1 MGGSFD
7 VVVIGGGPGGY
18 VAALRAAQL
27 GAKTA
32 IVEKDRMGGTCLV
45 RGCIPTKALLQ
56 SAELYTEVKAG
67 APFGVVVDNL
77 RFDWPA
83 AQKRKTQVVD
93 QLVKGVEGLLKAGG
107 VTSIRGTARLGGKGV
122 IELDGDQLQAR
133 DIVIA
138 TGSAISR
145 VPIPGAELTIDSDRI
160 LELQEVPKRLAVIGG
175 GVVGMEFAAMFAA
188 LGSKVSVLEMLPQV
202 LAMVDSDL
210 VAVYTKHLAKLGGEI
225 HTNSKVTE
233 VAKSGGAL
241 RVKFSEGGQDGAV
254 DADQVLMAVGRV
266 PYTQGLEAEKAGVK
280 LERGRVVVDEHLH
293 TDADGVWAIGDVIG
307 GIMLAHVASYE
318 GVCAVENIAGHQ
330 RTPDYHAA
338 PNCIYTDPEIAHVG
352 LGEKEAKDKGIAVK
366 VGRFPFA
373 ASGRALTLGQT
384 EGYAKVLADP
394 ESGKLL
400 GAHIIGPRATDL
412 IAEATLA
419 IQTGLTMEQL
429 DLTIHAHP
437 TLPESLMEAALAA
450 QGRAIHVAN
459 RRTALPSGAAGG
471 AASPTSGEANQVH
484 SGAISRGAASPTS
497 GEANQAPSGS
507 PTSGE
512 VDQVPTGGMAA
523 TSSHRGESNQNQEKP
538 MAATVKPSSTPPLV
552 PSAITRKALE
562 LTRDNKDFLLGMHRQ
577 MQLIRRFEERA
588 QEQYTKAKIGGYC
601 HLNIGEEATVVGGIL
616 ALKPNDWIFTS
627 YREHGHAIARGVD
640 PKAVMAELFGKE
652 TGTSHGRGG
661 SMHLVDYGKR
671 FMGGYGIVGGHL
683 PLAVGG
689 AWAVKYRKQP
699 DVIFCMFGDGATN
712 IGAFHESLNMAKV
725 FNLPVVWYC
734 VNNRY
739 GMGTPVE
746 KASAVADIYKKACAY
761 DMESIQVDGMNLREV
776 LLKTSEIVEKTRA
789 DSEPRFIEALCY
801 RFRGHSVVDP
811 DKYRSEEDKVKW
823 RKADP
828 IVGFEH
834 ELEKSSLA
842 DEEYF
847 KNVRVEI
854 DNEVKDIIQYADES
868 PDPKTEDL
876 YKYVYAGQWDNDPAL
891 RAERV

>member
-1 MGGSFD
+1 MGAGFD

-27 GAKTA
+27 GARTA

-56 SAELYTEVKAG
+56 SSELYTLAKDG
-67 APFGVVVDNL
+67 ASFGVVADKIG
-77 RFDWPA
+77 FDWSK
-83 AQKRKTQVVD
+83 AQTRKGAVVD

-107 VTSIRGTARLGGKGV
+107 VSSYKSSARLTGKGGV
-122 IELDGDQLQAR
+122 AVSGDQLQAKN
-133 DIVIA
+133 IIIA
-138 TGSAISR
+138 TGSAVARI
-145 VPIPGAELTIDSDRI
+145 PLPGAELTIDSDQI
-160 LELQEVPKRLAVIGG
+160 LELKEAPRRLAVIGG

-188 LGSKVSVLEMLPQV
+188 LGSKVTVLEMLPQV
-202 LAMVDSDL
+202 LSMVDADL
-210 VAVYTKHLAKLGGEI
+210 VTVYAKHLAKLGGEI
-225 HTNSKVTE
+225 HTNSKVSE
-233 VAKSGGAL
+233 VVKRNGG
-241 RVKFSEGGQDGAV
+241 VQVHFSTGGEGGSV
-254 DADQVLMAVGRV
+254 DADQVLLAVGRV
-266 PYTQGLEAEKAGVK
+266 PYTQGLEAEKAGVE
-280 LERGRVVVDEHLH
+280 LERGRVVVDDHLR
-293 TDADGVWAIGDVIG
+293 TTADGVWAIGDVIG

-318 GVCAVENIAGHQ
+318 GVCAVENIAGHAD
-330 RTPDYHAA
+330 RVPDYHAA

-352 LGEKEAKDKGIAVK
+352 LGENEAKEKGIAVK
-366 VGRFPFA
+366 IGRFPFA
-373 ASGRALTLGQT
+373 AAGRALTLGQT
-384 EGYAKVLADP
+384 EGFVKVVADAG
-394 ESGKLL
+394 SGKLL

-419 IQTGLTMEQL
+419 IQNGLTLEQI

-437 TLPESLMEAALAA
+437 TLPESFMEAALAA
-450 QGRAIHVAN
+450 QGRAIHIPN
-459 RRTALPSGAAGG
+459 KRS
-471 AASPTSGEANQVH
+471 SP
-484 SGAISRGAASPTS
+484 
-497 GEANQAPSGS
+497 APQPEQSN
-507 PTSGE
+507 
-512 VDQVPTGGMAA
+512 
-523 TSSHRGESNQNQEKP
+523 NQNQEKQMVAP
-538 MAATVKPSSTPPLV
+538 VKSSSPPPT
-552 PSAITRKALE
+552 PSAINPRSLE
-562 LTRDNKDFLLGMHRQ
+562 LTKQNRDFLLGLHRQ

-616 ALKPNDWIFTS
+616 ALKANDWIFTS

-661 SMHLVDYGKR
+661 SMHLVDYSRR

-725 FNLPVVWYC
+725 FDLPVVWFC

-746 KASAVADIYKKACAY
+746 KASAVADIYKRACAY
-761 DMESIQVDGMNLREV
+761 DMESMQIDGMNVREV
-776 LLKTSEIVEKTRA
+776 MLRTSEIVEKTRK
-789 DSEPRFIEALCY
+789 DSVPRFIEALCY

-811 DKYRSEEDKVKW
+811 DKYRSAEDKEKY

-828 IVGFEH
+828 IVAFEH
-834 ELEKSSLA
+834 ELEKAGLA
-842 DEEYF
+842 DEGYF
-847 KNVRVEI
+847 RNVRQEI
-854 DNEVKDIIQYADES
+854 DAEVRDIIEYADQS
-868 PDPKTEDL
+868 PDPNPEDL
-876 YKYVYAGQWDNDPAL
+876 YKYTYAGQWDNRPEL
-891 RAERV
+891 RTERV

>member
-1 MGGSFD
+1 MAGSFD

-27 GAKTA
+27 GATTA

-56 SAELYTEVKAG
+56 SSELYTLAKTGE
-67 APFGVVVDNL
+67 PFGLVADNV
-77 RFDWPA
+77 RFDWPT
-83 AQKRKTQVVD
+83 AQKRKTAVVD

-107 VTSIRGTARLGGKGV
+107 VTSLKGAARLAGRGAIDV
-122 IELDGDQLQAR
+122 DGETLQAK

-138 TGSAISR
+138 TGSAIAR
-145 VPIPGAELTIDSDRI
+145 IPLPGAELTIDSDQI
-160 LELQEVPKRLAVIGG
+160 LELREVPRHLAVIGG

-188 LGSKVSVLEMLPQV
+188 LGSKVTVLEMLPQV
-202 LAMVDSDL
+202 LAMVDADL
-210 VAVYTKHLAKLGGEI
+210 VNVYTKHLAGLGGEV
-225 HTNSKVTE
+225 HTDTKVGK
-233 VAKSGGAL
+233 VVKGNGGLQVQFSSGG
-241 RVKFSEGGQDGAV
+241 EGGAV
-254 DADQVLMAVGRV
+254 EADQVLLAVGRV
-266 PYTQGLEAEKAGVK
+266 PYTDGLDAEKAGVK
-280 LERGRVVVDEHLH
+280 LDRRRVVVDQHLH

-318 GVCAVENIAGHQ
+318 GVCAVENIAGHPQ
-330 RTPDYHAA
+330 RVPDYHAA
-338 PNCIYTDPEIAHVG
+338 PNCVYTDPEIAHVG
-352 LGEKEAKDKGIAVK
+352 LGEKEAKEKGVAVK

-373 ASGRALTLGQT
+373 ASGRALTLGQS
-384 EGYAKVLADP
+384 EGFAKVIADAG
-394 ESGKLL
+394 SGKLL

-419 IQTGLTMEQL
+419 IQNGLTLEQI

-450 QGRAIHVAN
+450 QGRAIHFAN
-459 RRTALPSGAAGG
+459 RRSANSPSGGSAVPSGG
-471 AASPTSGEANQVH
+471 AA
-484 SGAISRGAASPTS
+484 
-497 GEANQAPSGS
+497 
-507 PTSGE
+507 
-512 VDQVPTGGMAA
+512 A
-523 TSSHRGESNQNQEKP
+523 TSPRRGEDMHQNQEKQ
-538 MAATVKPSSTPPLV
+538 MAAPVKPSPPPPSPSTIN
-552 PSAITRKALE
+552 AKALA
-562 LTRDNKDFLLGMHRQ
+562 LTKENRDFLLALHRQ

-588 QEQYTKAKIGGYC
+588 QEQYTKAKIGGYS

-616 ALKPNDWIFTS
+616 ALQANDWIFTS

-661 SMHLVDYGKR
+661 SMHMFDAKLR

-683 PLAVGG
+683 PLASG
-689 AWAVKYRKQP
+689 AGWAVRYRKTK
-699 DVIFCMFGDGATN
+699 DVVFCMFGDGATN

-725 FNLPVVWYC
+725 FELPVVWFC

-761 DMESIQVDGMNLREV
+761 DMESIQIDGMNLREV
-776 LLKTSEIVEKTRA
+776 LLRTSEIVEKTRK
-789 DSEPRFIEALCY
+789 DSVPRFIESLCY

-811 DKYRSEEDKVKW
+811 DKYRSAEDKEKF

-828 IVGFEH
+828 IVAFEH
-834 ELEKSSLA
+834 ELEKSGLA

-847 KNVRVEI
+847 KNLRQEI
-854 DNEVKDIIQYADES
+854 DAEVREIIQYADES
-868 PDPKTEDL
+868 PDPKVDDL
-876 YKYVYAGQWDNDPAL
+876 YKYVYADQWENRPEL
-891 RAERV
+891 KSEPV

>member
-1 MGGSFD
+1 MAGSFD

-32 IVEKDRMGGTCLV
+32 IVEKDRVGGTCLV

-56 SAELYTEVKAG
+56 STELYSEVKGG
-67 APFGVVVDNL
+67 APFGVVADGL

-107 VTSIRGTARLGGKGV
+107 VTSVAGAARLAGKGV
-122 IELDGDQLQAR
+122 VEVGGDQLQAK

-138 TGSAISR
+138 TGSAIAR
-145 VPIPGAELTIDSDRI
+145 IPLPGAELTIDSDQI
-160 LELQEVPKRLAVIGG
+160 LELKEIPKRLAVIGG

-188 LGSKVSVLEMLPQV
+188 LGSKVTVLEMLPQV

-210 VAVYTKHLAKLGGEI
+210 VAVYTKHLAGLGGEI
-225 HTNSKVTE
+225 HTNTKVE
-233 VAKSGGAL
+233 KVVKHDGG
-241 RVKFSEGGQDGAV
+241 VQVQFSAGGEGGSI
-254 DADQVLMAVGRV
+254 DADQVLLAVGRV
-266 PYTQGLEAEKAGVK
+266 PYTHGLEAEKAGVK
-280 LERGRVVVDEHLH
+280 MDRYRIIVDKQLH
-293 TDADGVWAIGDVIG
+293 TDADGIWAIGDVIG

-318 GVCAVENIAGHQ
+318 GVCAVESIAGHE

-352 LGEKEAKDKGIAVK
+352 LGEKEAKEKGIAVK

-373 ASGRALTLGQT
+373 ASGRALTLGQS
-384 EGYAKVLADP
+384 EGYVKVLADP

-400 GAHIIGPRATDL
+400 GAHIVGPRATDL

-419 IQTGLTMEQL
+419 IQNGLTLEQI

-437 TLPESLMEAALAA
+437 TLPESLMEAGLAA
-450 QGRAIHVAN
+450 QGRAIHIAN
-459 RRTALPSGAAGG
+459 RKSAPAPTAD
-471 AASPTSGEANQVH
+471 
-484 SGAISRGAASPTS
+484 R
-497 GEANQAPSGS
+497 APAQ
-507 PTSGE
+507 T
-512 VDQVPTGGMAA
+512 A
-523 TSSHRGESNQNQEKP
+523 QNSQNREKE
-538 MAATVKPSSTPPLV
+538 MSATVKPSSPPSSV
-552 PSAITRKALE
+552 PDAITAKALD
-562 LTRDNKDFLLGMHRQ
+562 LKKDNRNFLLGMHRQ

-661 SMHLVDYGKR
+661 SMHLVDYSKR

-689 AWAVKYRKQP
+689 AWAVKYKKHNAGSPRTHGEASASVGSN
-699 DVIFCMFGDGATN
+699 DVVFCMFGDGATN

-725 FNLPVVWYC
+725 FKLPVVWFC

-761 DMESIQVDGMNLREV
+761 DMESIQVDGMDLREV
-776 LLKTSEIVEKTRA
+776 LLKTSEIVEKTRS
-789 DSEPRFIEALCY
+789 DSEPRFVEALCY

-823 RKADP
+823 RKGDP
-828 IVGFEH
+828 IVAFEH
-834 ELEKSSLA
+834 ELEKSGLA
-842 DEEYF
+842 DEEFF
-847 KNVRVEI
+847 KNVRVEV
-854 DNEVKDIIQYADES
+854 DNEVKDIIQFADES
-868 PDPKTEDL
+868 PDPKVDDL
-876 YKYVYAGQWDNDPAL
+876 YKYVYAGQWDDNPML

>member
-1 MGGSFD
+1 MAGSFD

-56 SAELYTEVKAG
+56 SSELYTLAKG
-67 APFGVVVDNL
+67 GQPFGLVADNIG
-77 RFDWPA
+77 FDWPA
-83 AQKRKTQVVD
+83 AQKRKASVVD

-107 VTSIRGTARLGGKGV
+107 VTSYRGAARLAGKGV
-122 IELDGDQLQAR
+122 VDVGGDQVQAK

-138 TGSAISR
+138 TGSAIAR
-145 VPIPGAELTIDSDRI
+145 IPMPGAELTIDSDQI
-160 LELQEVPKRLAVIGG
+160 LELREVPKRLAVIGG

-188 LGSKVSVLEMLPQV
+188 LGSKVTVLEMLPQV
-202 LAMVDSDL
+202 LAMVDADL
-210 VAVYTKHLAKLGGEI
+210 VNVYTKHLAGLGGEV
-225 HTNSKVTE
+225 HTDTRVGKV
-233 VAKSGGAL
+233 VKGNGGLQVQFSSGG
-241 RVKFSEGGQDGAV
+241 EGGAV
-254 DADQVLMAVGRV
+254 EADQVLLAVGRV
-266 PYTQGLEAEKAGVK
+266 PYTDGLDAEKAGVK
-280 LERGRVVVDEHLH
+280 LDRRRVVVDQHLH

-318 GVCAVENIAGHQ
+318 GVCAVENIAGHSQ
-330 RTPDYHAA
+330 RVPDYHAA
-338 PNCIYTDPEIAHVG
+338 PNCVYTDPEIAHVG
-352 LGEKEAKDKGIAVK
+352 LGEKEAKEKGVAVK

-373 ASGRALTLGQT
+373 ASGRALTLGQSD
-384 EGYAKVLADP
+384 GFAKVLSDP
-394 ESGKLL
+394 ESGRLL

-419 IQTGLTMEQL
+419 VQNGLTLEQI

-450 QGRAIHVAN
+450 QGRAIHIAN
-459 RRTALPSGAAGG
+459 RRTAAAQPPSG
-471 AASPTSGEANQVH
+471 PTQTAQN
-484 SGAISRGAASPTS
+484 
-497 GEANQAPSGS
+497 
-507 PTSGE
+507 
-512 VDQVPTGGMAA
+512 
-523 TSSHRGESNQNQEKP
+523 NQNREKE
-538 MAATVKPSSTPPLV
+538 MATTIKPSSPPPTPD
-552 PSAITRKALE
+552 AINAKSLE
-562 LTRDNKDFLLGMHRQ
+562 LTKNNRDFLLGLHRQ

-616 ALKPNDWIFTS
+616 ALKANDWIFTS

-661 SMHLVDYGKR
+661 SMHLVDYSRR

-689 AWAVKYRKQP
+689 AWAVRYRKQK
-699 DVIFCMFGDGATN
+699 DVVFCMFGDGATN
-712 IGAFHESLNMAKV
+712 IGAFHESLNMSKV
-725 FNLPVVWYC
+725 FDLPVVWFC

-746 KASAVADIYKKACAY
+746 AASAVADIHKKACAY

-776 LLKTSEIVEKTRA
+776 LLRTSEMVEKTRN
-789 DSEPRFIEALCY
+789 DSQPRFVEALCY

-811 DKYRSEEDKVKW
+811 DKYRSNEDKEKW

-828 IVGFEH
+828 IVAFEH
-834 ELEKSSLA
+834 ELEKSGLA

-847 KNVRVEI
+847 KNVRVEV
-854 DNEVKDIIQYADES
+854 DNQVKDIIQFADES
-868 PDPKTEDL
+868 PDPKTDDL
-876 YKYVYAGQWDNDPAL
+876 YKYVYAGQWDDNPAL

>member
-1 MGGSFD
+1 MGAGFD

-27 GAKTA
+27 GARTA

-56 SAELYTEVKAG
+56 SSELYTLAKDG
-67 APFGVVVDNL
+67 ASFGVVADKIG
-77 RFDWPA
+77 FDWSK
-83 AQKRKTQVVD
+83 AQTRKSAVVD

-107 VTSIRGTARLGGKGV
+107 VSSYKSSARLTGKGGV
-122 IELDGDQLQAR
+122 AVSGDQLQAK
-133 DIVIA
+133 DIIIA
-138 TGSAISR
+138 TGSAVARI
-145 VPIPGAELTIDSDRI
+145 PLPGAELTIDSDQI
-160 LELQEVPKRLAVIGG
+160 LELKEAPRRLAVIGG

-188 LGSKVSVLEMLPQV
+188 LGSKVTVLEMLPQV
-202 LAMVDSDL
+202 LSMVDADL
-210 VAVYTKHLAKLGGEI
+210 VTVYAKHLAKLGGEI
-225 HTNSKVTE
+225 HTNSKVSE
-233 VAKSGGAL
+233 VVKRNGG
-241 RVKFSEGGQDGAV
+241 VQVHFSTGGEGGSV
-254 DADQVLMAVGRV
+254 DADQVLLAVGRV
-266 PYTQGLEAEKAGVK
+266 PYTQGLEAEKAGVE
-280 LERGRVVVDEHLH
+280 LERGRVVVDDHLR
-293 TDADGVWAIGDVIG
+293 TTADGVWAIGDVIG

-318 GVCAVENIAGHQ
+318 GVCAVENIAGHAD
-330 RTPDYHAA
+330 RVPDYHAA

-352 LGEKEAKDKGIAVK
+352 LGEYEAKEKGIAVK
-366 VGRFPFA
+366 IGRFPFA
-373 ASGRALTLGQT
+373 AAGRALTLGQT
-384 EGYAKVLADP
+384 EGFVKVVADAG
-394 ESGKLL
+394 SGKLL

-419 IQTGLTMEQL
+419 IQNALTLEQI

-437 TLPESLMEAALAA
+437 TLPESFMEAALAA
-450 QGRAIHVAN
+450 QGRAIHIPN
-459 RRTALPSGAAGG
+459 KRS
-471 AASPTSGEANQVH
+471 SP
-484 SGAISRGAASPTS
+484 
-497 GEANQAPSGS
+497 APQPEQSN
-507 PTSGE
+507 
-512 VDQVPTGGMAA
+512 
-523 TSSHRGESNQNQEKP
+523 NQNQEKQMVAP
-538 MAATVKPSSTPPLV
+538 VKSSSPPPT
-552 PSAITRKALE
+552 PSAINPRSLE
-562 LTRDNKDFLLGMHRQ
+562 LTKQNRDFLLGLHRQ

-616 ALKPNDWIFTS
+616 ALKANDWIFTS

-661 SMHLVDYGKR
+661 SMHLVDYSRR

-725 FNLPVVWYC
+725 FDLPVVWFC

-746 KASAVADIYKKACAY
+746 KASAVADIYKRACAY
-761 DMESIQVDGMNLREV
+761 DMESIQIDGMNLREV
-776 LLKTSEIVEKTRA
+776 MLRTSEIVEKTRK
-789 DSEPRFIEALCY
+789 DSVPRFIEALCY

-811 DKYRSEEDKVKW
+811 DKYRSAEDKEKY

-828 IVGFEH
+828 IVAFEH
-834 ELEKSSLA
+834 ELEKAGLA
-842 DEEYF
+842 DEGYF
-847 KNVRVEI
+847 RNVRQEI
-854 DNEVKDIIQYADES
+854 DAEVRDIIEYADQS
-868 PDPKTEDL
+868 PDPNPEDL
-876 YKYVYAGQWDNDPAL
+876 YKYTYAGQWDNRPEL
-891 RAERV
+891 RTERV

>member
-1 MGGSFD
+1 MAGSFD

-27 GAKTA
+27 GARTA

-56 SAELYTEVKAG
+56 SSELYTLAKAG
-67 APFGVVVDNL
+67 QPFGLVADNVG
-77 RFDWPA
+77 FDWTA
-83 AQKRKTQVVD
+83 AQKRKASVVD

-107 VTSIRGTARLGGKGV
+107 VTSIRGAARLAGAGAV
-122 IELDGDQLQAR
+122 DISGDRIQAK

-138 TGSAISR
+138 TGSAVAKI
-145 VPIPGAELTIDSDRI
+145 PLPGAELTIDSDQI
-160 LELQEVPKRLAVIGG
+160 LELKEIPRRLAVIGG

-188 LGSKVSVLEMLPQV
+188 LGSKVTVLEMLPQV

-210 VAVYTKHLAKLGGEI
+210 VNVYTKHFAGLGGEI
-225 HTNSKVTE
+225 HTDSKVSE
-233 VAKSGGAL
+233 VVKQNGGLQVRFSSGG
-241 RVKFSEGGQDGAV
+241 EGGAV
-254 DADQVLMAVGRV
+254 DADQVLLAVGRV
-266 PYTQGLEAEKAGVK
+266 PYTHGLDAEKAGVK
-280 LERGRVVVDEHLH
+280 LDRYRVVVDEHLH
-293 TDADGVWAIGDVIG
+293 TDGEGVWAIGDVIG

-318 GVCAVENIAGHQ
+318 GVCAVENIAGGS
-330 RTPDYHAA
+330 RRKPDYHAA
-338 PNCIYTDPEIAHVG
+338 PNCVYTEPEIAHVG
-352 LGEKEAKDKGIAVK
+352 LGEKEAKEKGIAVK

-384 EGYAKVLADP
+384 EGFVKVVADA
-394 ESGKLL
+394 ESGRVL
-400 GAHIIGPRATDL
+400 GAHIVGPRATDL

-419 IQTGLTMEQL
+419 IQNGLTIEQV

-437 TLPESLMEAALAA
+437 TLPESFMEAALAA

-459 RRTALPSGAAGG
+459 RRTS
-471 AASPTSGEANQVH
+471 SPRPADAPAQPAGEASAPTQT
-484 SGAISRGAASPTS
+484 AAM
-497 GEANQAPSGS
+497 Q
-507 PTSGE
+507 
-512 VDQVPTGGMAA
+512 
-523 TSSHRGESNQNQEKP
+523 QNQEKS
-538 MAATVKPSSTPPLV
+538 MAATVKPSAS
-552 PSAITRKALE
+552 SAPAMPDAINAGSVE
-562 LTRDNKDFLLGMHRQ
+562 LNKKNKDVLLRMHRQ

-661 SMHLVDYGKR
+661 SMHLVDYSKR

-699 DVIFCMFGDGATN
+699 EVVFCMFGDGATN

-725 FNLPVVWYC
+725 FKLPVVWFC

-776 LLKTSEIVEKTRA
+776 LVKTSEIVEKTRA
-789 DSEPRFIEALCY
+789 DSEPRFVEALCY

-823 RKADP
+823 RKGDP
-828 IVGFEH
+828 IVAFEH
-834 ELEKSSLA
+834 ELEKAGLA

-854 DNEVKDIIQYADES
+854 DNEVKDIIQFADES
-868 PDPKTEDL
+868 PDPKIDDL
-876 YKYVYAGQWDNDPAL
+876 YKYVYAGQWDENPML
-891 RAERV
+891 RAEKV

>member
-56 SAELYTEVKAG
+56 SSELYTLARAG
-67 APFGVVVDNL
+67 APFGLVADHVG
-77 RFDWPA
+77 FDWPA
-83 AQKRKTQVVD
+83 AQKRKTAVVD

-107 VTSIRGTARLGGKGV
+107 VASLKGSARLAGKGV
-122 IELDGDQLQAR
+122 VDVSGDQHQAR

-138 TGSAISR
+138 TGSAIAR
-145 VPIPGAELTIDSDRI
+145 IPLPGAELTIDSDQI
-160 LELQEVPKRLAVIGG
+160 LELNEVPRRLAVIGG

-188 LGSKVSVLEMLPQV
+188 LGSKVTVLEMLPQV
-202 LAMVDSDL
+202 LTMVDSDL
-210 VAVYTKHLAKLGGEI
+210 VAVYTRHLSGVGGEI
-225 HTNSKVTE
+225 HTDSKVSE
-233 VAKSGGAL
+233 VVKRDGAL
-241 RVKFSEGGQDGAV
+241 QVRFSTGGEGGVV
-254 DADQVLMAVGRV
+254 DADQVLLAVGRV

-318 GVCAVENIAGHQ
+318 GVCAVENIAGDST

-352 LGEKEAKDKGIAVK
+352 LGEKEAKEKGIAVK

-373 ASGRALTLGQT
+373 ASGRALTLGQS
-384 EGYAKVLADP
+384 EGYVKVLADAQ
-394 ESGKLL
+394 SGKLL

-419 IQTGLTMEQL
+419 VQNGLTLEQL

-459 RRTALPSGAAGG
+459 RRTDTPTRPASG
-471 AASPTSGEANQVH
+471 PTSPV
-484 SGAISRGAASPTS
+484 
-497 GEANQAPSGS
+497 
-507 PTSGE
+507 SGE
-512 VDQVPTGGMAA
+512 VK
-523 TSSHRGESNQNQEKP
+523 NLQNQEKQV
-538 MAATVKPSSTPPLV
+538 AATVKPSSTPPT
-552 PSAITRKALE
+552 PSAITPKSLE
-562 LTRDNKDFLLGMHRQ
+562 LTKDNKDFLLGMHRQ

-601 HLNIGEEATVVGGIL
+601 HLNIGEEATVVGGVL
-616 ALKPNDWIFTS
+616 ALKKNDYIFTS
-627 YREHGHAIARGVD
+627 YREHGHAIARGIE

-661 SMHLVDYGKR
+661 SMHMFDAGRR

-689 AWAVKYRKQP
+689 GWAVRYRKQK
-699 DVIFCMFGDGATN
+699 DVVFCMFGDGATN

-725 FNLPVVWYC
+725 FHLPVVWFC
-734 VNNRY
+734 INNRY

-746 KASAVADIYKKACAY
+746 AASAVADIYKKACAY

-776 LLKTSEIVEKTRA
+776 MLKTSEIVEKTRV

-801 RFRGHSVVDP
+801 RFKGHSLVDP
-811 DKYRSEEDKVKW
+811 DKYRATEDKEKF
-823 RKADP
+823 RKSDP
-828 IVGFEH
+828 IVAFEH
-834 ELEKSSLA
+834 ELEKSGLA

-847 KNVRVEI
+847 RSVRQ
-854 DNEVKDIIQYADES
+854 EVDAEVREVIQYADES
-868 PDPKTEDL
+868 PDPKPDDL
-876 YKYVYAGQWDNDPAL
+876 YKYVYAGQWDESPAL
-891 RAERV
+891 RAEKV